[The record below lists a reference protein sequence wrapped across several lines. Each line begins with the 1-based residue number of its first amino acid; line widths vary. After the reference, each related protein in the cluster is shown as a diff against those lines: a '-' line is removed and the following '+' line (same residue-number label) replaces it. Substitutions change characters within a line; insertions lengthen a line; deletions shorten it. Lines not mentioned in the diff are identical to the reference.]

1 MYHPTHD
8 PAMIRH
14 MIDDGYAHADSD
26 RLAALAR
33 GRRAPRP
40 SRLAQVSGR
49 IRSMVAMSLHHH
61 PAPRTSARTIR
72 P

>member
-1 MYHPTHD
+1 MQRPTHD
-8 PAMIRH
+8 PAMISLMIGERH
-14 MIDDGYAHADSD
+14 AHADAD

-33 GRRAPRP
+33 GRKTSRP

-49 IRSMVAMSLHHH
+49 LATLIASSVRHQPMTHTT
-61 PAPRTSARTIR
+61 PRTIR